1 MSENENI
8 YTQSNL
14 YIENREKLRLTGVID
29 VDNFDDFNIGVKTH
43 KGDIVISGNS
53 LKIAKLDV
61 ESGEL
66 LVDGTINS
74 LFYNESQTKS
84 GSFFGRL
91 LK

>member
-1 MSENENI
+1 MNENENV

-43 KGDIVISGNS
+43 KGDIVISGNN

-66 LVDGTINS
+66 LVEGTVNS
-74 LFYNESQTKS
+74 IFYNETQAKN